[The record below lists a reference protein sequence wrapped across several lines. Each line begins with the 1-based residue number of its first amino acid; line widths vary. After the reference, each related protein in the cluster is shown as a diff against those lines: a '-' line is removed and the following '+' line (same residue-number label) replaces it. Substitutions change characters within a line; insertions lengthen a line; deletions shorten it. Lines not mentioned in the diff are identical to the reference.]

1 MQTRAQER
9 AAAEVNMP
17 KLFAH
22 SAGVTAFVRAELL
35 RAKTLSFD
43 IHAHGGARFRVRVHS
58 TTTQVDILK
67 LTWTLTFPHPTEGP
81 CMHDDD
87 ERPHVP
93 DAHETATEDA
103 SDAES
108 ETEEPDGPEAVAKNG
123 ATIPGVKVVDAATT
137 APLVTVE
144 ETFLFSINASE
155 VWLGQFSFEDL
166 FALEP
171 LSAAACKSVHS
182 KALFEFKKTTS
193 VQSRELAPIDA
204 EIDARLAKALAETG
218 KVDAELRDS
227 LGCAVALVGAPQ
239 ERFKL
244 PASPERS
251 TWNGCEYDR
260 MLTIVGP
267 SILQLPLYAK
277 MTNQGFQQ
285 ERVVEFVA
293 VSGENSSAS
302 AYLRTSQR
310 YILPACL
317 NYCNPT
323 LEMHFEAL
331 SMHTMDL
338 LGMVVKTA
346 DGCTT
351 LVPEPDDWCRHLYL

>member
-1 MQTRAQER
+1 
-9 AAAEVNMP
+9 MP

-67 LTWTLTFPHPTEGP
+67 LTWTFPRPPDGP
-81 CMHDDD
+81 YMYDDD
-87 ERPHVP
+87 GRPHAA
-93 DAHETATEDA
+93 DAHEKAAEDA
-103 SDAES
+103 SDVVS
-108 ETEEPDGPEAVAKNG
+108 ETAERDGT
-123 ATIPGVKVVDAATT
+123 TIPGVRSIDAAALAAATE
-137 APLVTVE
+137 ALVTVE

-166 FALEP
+166 FGLEP
-171 LSAAACKSVHS
+171 LSAAACKSVRS
-182 KALFEFKKTTS
+182 KAMFEFKKTTS

-204 EIDARLAKALAETG
+204 EIDARLAKSLAVTG
-218 KVDAELRDS
+218 RADAELRNA
-227 LGCAVALVGAPQ
+227 LGCAVALVGVPQ

-251 TWNGCEYDR
+251 TWAGCEYDR
-260 MLTIVGP
+260 MLTVVGP
-267 SILQLPLYAK
+267 SILQLPMYAEMMK
-277 MTNQGFQQ
+277 EGFQQ

-293 VSGENSSAS
+293 VSGENSAAA

-310 YILPACL
+310 YIFPARL
-317 NYCNPT
+317 NFCNPT
-323 LEMHFEAL
+323 LEMHFQAL
-331 SMHTMDL
+331 SMHTMEL
-338 LGMVVKTA
+338 LGMTQKKV

-351 LVPEPDDWCRHLYL
+351 LVREPDDWCRHL